1 MSETTVAS
9 TAAVTATSTPSLL
22 GAAGVVVAALRG
34 ASKLA
39 SLLCEAA
46 LDLERPI
53 GADTLAGQY
62 VAAARAARD
71 RMLAELPAQPESAIA
86 RRAIEGVIRAQAIRE
101 AFRETPALAL
111 VAEAHRHPEIE
122 QALRRLEEAGV
133 ACARGAYA
141 AALGRAREAE
151 ATLADVAQVAARRL
165 RAAQQQLVAHKVR
178 MALPALGYRVREAT
192 VGGKSAFRATSQE
205 RVLGVVVAEGGKLLV
220 EAGGFECTACRPAIA
235 ALFRRLRDEGI
246 AVEPL
251 VSRPHGRWEGGP
263 LLERPGS
270 DPADLL
276 RTAERLQARARPL
289 ARGAKP
295 HGGRT
300 RTVASRQTLAAW
312 VWGQPQGMGR
322 SS

>member
-9 TAAVTATSTPSLL
+9 TGAVTATCALPLL
-22 GAAGVVVAALRG
+22 AAAGVVVG
-34 ASKLA
+34 AVWAVSKLA
-39 SLLCEAA
+39 SVLSEAV

-86 RRAIEGVIRAQAIRE
+86 RRAAEAVIRARAIRE

-111 VAEAHRHPEIE
+111 VAEARRRPEIE
-122 QALRRLEEAGV
+122 RAIRRLDEAQA

-141 AALGRAREAE
+141 AALGRAREVE
-151 ATLADVAQVAARRL
+151 ATLADVARVAAHQL
-165 RAAQQQLVAHKVR
+165 GAAQQQIVAYKVR
-178 MALPALGYRVREAT
+178 VALPALGYRVQEAT
-192 VGGKSAFRATSQE
+192 VGGRSAFRATSQE

-220 EAGGFECTACRPAIA
+220 EAAGFECTACRPAIA

-263 LLERPGS
+263 LLEQAGPG
-270 DPADLL
+270 PADLL
-276 RTAERLQARARPL
+276 RTAERLQAKGRPV
-289 ARGAKP
+289 AGGAKP
-295 HGGRT
+295 QGGRT
-300 RTVASRQTLAAW
+300 RTAEDRQKVAAW
-312 VWGQPQGMGR
+312 LWGQQQAMGR
-322 SS
+322 